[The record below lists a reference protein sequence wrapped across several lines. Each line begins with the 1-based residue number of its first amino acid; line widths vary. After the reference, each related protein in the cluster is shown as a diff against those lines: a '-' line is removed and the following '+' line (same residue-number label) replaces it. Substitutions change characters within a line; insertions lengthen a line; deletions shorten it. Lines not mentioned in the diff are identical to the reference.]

1 MARPVN
7 PRRVNSRPKIKGFI
21 PMGFYSSD
29 LDSIY
34 LTIEEYESIRLKDHI
49 GLSQLESSEQMGVS
63 RPTLTRIYE
72 KARTKIAEAL
82 CEGKQILIQGGNV
95 VYNEEWYTCN
105 NCGSKF
111 NTKDKNK
118 NNSECPLC
126 GSKDLVLI
134 ENDL

>member
-7 PRRVNSRPKIKGFI
+7 PRKVHSRPKIKGFI
-21 PMGFYSSD
+21 PMGFYTSD
-29 LDSIY
+29 LESVY

-82 CEGKQILIQGGNV
+82 CDGKQILIQGGNV
-95 VYNEEWYTCN
+95 IYSEEWFTCN

-111 NTKDKNK
+111 NIKGKSKNT
-118 NNSECPLC
+118 SECPLC